1 MACAVVSKP
10 VAKCALHLSIK
21 VTQWRSQIT
30 VDARA
35 QRGHSTFVGISA
47 QNEGTKLGGRG
58 GGDAPPENFGIF
70 ELTRS
75 VLRLFQAIPSP

>member
-21 VTQWRSQIT
+21 VTQWCSQHT
-30 VDARA
+30 ADARA

-47 QNEGTKLGGRG
+47 QNEGTKLGGG
-58 GGDAPPENFGIF
+58 GGMLPQKILE
-70 ELTRS
+70 
-75 VLRLFQAIPSP
+75 FQSCKSG